1 MAEKSNYN
9 IFEIKWFHEFL
20 SAYKI
25 DNVIRPS
32 EAEIAWIFI
41 SVSGPI
47 IAMVVEQIVKAVSDE
62 FANSNKS
69 QRLRALQRVQDIP
82 EETMKILSNGKY
94 KKNDRSSY

>member
-32 EAEIAWIFI
+32 EAEIDAY
-41 SVSGPI
+41 
-47 IAMVVEQIVKAVSDE
+47 
-62 FANSNKS
+62 
-69 QRLRALQRVQDIP
+69 R
-82 EETMKILSNGKY
+82 GKLPGFSSPFL
-94 KKNDRSSY
+94 DRS